1 MSSDID
7 HIWPGGIPR
16 VGQVAERSRTVTAKD
31 IERFTEISGDR
42 NPLHYDEAVA
52 KASRFGEIVVQGGVT
67 SAILNAVVAEDL
79 PGPGTVFLQ
88 VNWSFKA
95 PVRPGDT
102 ITGRAEVLEVRTD
115 KPITKLKTSV
125 IRDDGTLVL
134 DGDAVC
140 YTMPI
145 ARGENREPDSLPQSQ
160 SPLAGFRIASKGAH
174 RIELPVRPCVV
185 GSATSFMTNDD
196 GLTWLSDRCSFCPS
210 GLWHQPSPSDCR
222 RAPQC
227 RRPTRTECQTA
238 RSASSSYSG
247 V

>member
-1 MSSDID
+1 MERNRLSFRVHTAHNINAECALDLVGGSAVGPATGIRLARPETVAGRGNWRNMSSDID
-7 HIWPGGIPR
+7 HVWPGGIPR
-16 VGQVAERSRTVTAKD
+16 VGQVAERSRTVTVKD

-102 ITGRAEVLEVRTD
+102 ITGRAEVLEVRSD
-115 KPITKLKTSV
+115 KPISKLKTSV

-134 DGDAVC
+134 EGDAVC
-140 YTMPI
+140 YTTPI
-145 ARGENREPDSLPQSQ
+145 ARGENR
-160 SPLAGFRIASKGAH
+160 
-174 RIELPVRPCVV
+174 
-185 GSATSFMTNDD
+185 
-196 GLTWLSDRCSFCPS
+196 
-210 GLWHQPSPSDCR
+210 
-222 RAPQC
+222 
-227 RRPTRTECQTA
+227 
-238 RSASSSYSG
+238 
-247 V
+247 

>member
-1 MSSDID
+1 MAAPAQRAPIMTTSKSTDEAATAIMLARRLTAASGVQLGNISSNVDQV
-7 HIWPGGIPR
+7 WPGGIPR
-16 VGQVAERSRTVTAKD
+16 VGQVAERSRTVNAKD

-42 NPLHYDEAVA
+42 NPLHYDEAAA
-52 KASRFGEIVVQGGVT
+52 KASRFGEIVVQGGIT

-102 ITGRAEVLEVRTD
+102 ITGRAEVVEVRAD

-125 IRDDGTLVL
+125 MRDDGTLVL

-145 ARGENREPDSLPQSQ
+145 A
-160 SPLAGFRIASKGAH
+160 KGAAPKIKG
-174 RIELPVRPCVV
+174 R
-185 GSATSFMTNDD
+185 D
-196 GLTWLSDRCSFCPS
+196 PS
-210 GLWHQPSPSDCR
+210 E
-222 RAPQC
+222 AE
-227 RRPTRTECQTA
+227 T
-238 RSASSSYSG
+238 
-247 V
+247 

>member
-1 MSSDID
+1 MAAPAQRAPTMTTSKSRDEAAMGVTLATTSDARKQSQVGNMSSPVDQ
-7 HIWPGGIPR
+7 IWPGGMPR
-16 VGQVAERSRTVTAKD
+16 VGQVGERSRTVGATD

-52 KASRFGEIVVQGGVT
+52 KASRFGEIVVQGGIT

-102 ITGRAEVLEVRTD
+102 ITGRAEVLEVRSD

-125 IRDDGTLVL
+125 VRGDGTVVL

-145 ARGENREPDSLPQSQ
+145 TKAS
-160 SPLAGFRIASKGAH
+160 AG
-174 RIELPVRPCVV
+174 
-185 GSATSFMTNDD
+185 
-196 GLTWLSDRCSFCPS
+196 
-210 GLWHQPSPSDCR
+210 
-222 RAPQC
+222 
-227 RRPTRTECQTA
+227 
-238 RSASSSYSG
+238 
-247 V
+247 